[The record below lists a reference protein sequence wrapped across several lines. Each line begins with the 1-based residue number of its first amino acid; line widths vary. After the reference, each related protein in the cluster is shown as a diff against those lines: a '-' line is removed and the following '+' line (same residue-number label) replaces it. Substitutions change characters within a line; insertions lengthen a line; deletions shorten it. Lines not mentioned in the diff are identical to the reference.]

1 MVRLVI
7 ASIHTIQPAP
17 RWGAEWRWR
26 ELIRAGPL
34 PGWTARS
41 CGPLLPRAAHPRDE
55 HRRVRQLARRSHS
68 PDHAQQYVRH
78 YRVRACCARE
88 RGARVGHVAHRV
100 FADAHAVAAA
110 AEDNATDTCDEE
122 VFEGSRLHPCHSWVR
137 MCFIVCS

>member
-41 CGPLLPRAAHPRDE
+41 CGPLLSLPPGPRTSALQVSQERSD
-55 HRRVRQLARRSHS
+55 LSRSHGGQPGS
-68 PDHAQQYVRH
+68 SAAIAAAQDGP
-78 YRVRACCARE
+78 AEELKSNIC
-88 RGARVGHVAHRV
+88 RVGAS
-100 FADAHAVAAA
+100 AISIQA
-110 AEDNATDTCDEE
+110 
-122 VFEGSRLHPCHSWVR
+122 G
-137 MCFIVCS
+137 